1 MPRAKKDINKEL
13 MFQKIMPS
21 ADDSDLRANGQ
32 QPDDSLAA
40 EEIQSNAAQPE
51 AAQPEAAQ
59 PEAARLEAPQPE
71 PSTLSVPQILHAQPS
86 GVAEKI
92 VEKTLTFSSET
103 GGVLVN
109 LMEKATADNLENVLS
124 RFKCCKCDRCRKDM
138 LACALNTITP
148 KYVVIEGGMPASAVI
163 SPQLMTEITTALV
176 RAVIKV
182 KSSPRHG

>member
-40 EEIQSNAAQPE
+40 EEIQSSAAQS
-51 AAQPEAAQ
+51 
-59 PEAARLEAPQPE
+59 EAARLEAPQPE

-138 LACALNTITP
+138 LACALNTVTP